1 MVYIL
6 KYLLSGG
13 YGSLNNHMELLILFL
28 VYSQLPP
35 PFDQYRL
42 VGVNVNPS
50 TGLVGIRS
58 EPPYRSLPAIRPI
71 ERNGLHV
78 SYL

>member
-6 KYLLSGG
+6 KYLLSGSSG
-13 YGSLNNHMELLILFL
+13 LLNHHMELLILFL
-28 VYSQLPP
+28 VCSQLPP

-42 VGVNVNPS
+42 VGVNVDPS
-50 TGLVGIRS
+50 TGSVEIRS
-58 EPPYRSLPAIRPI
+58 DPPYRSLPAIRPI

>member
-1 MVYIL
+1 M
-6 KYLLSGG
+6 KF
-13 YGSLNNHMELLILFL
+13 LILFL
-28 VYSQLPP
+28 VCFQLPP

-50 TGLVGIRS
+50 TGSVEIHT
-58 EPPYRSLPAIRPI
+58 EPPYRSLPSIRPI
-71 ERNGLHV
+71 ERNGFHV